1 MLVGMNPRDY
11 DNAPDDHAAH
21 LRKQADMAAYP
32 FGAGEAGRMR
42 TAGRLST
49 FSDEEFRRRYV
60 APLMAVEITPRQGRE
75 LTEMVSTR
83 VRVADPAPSDPKPL
97 FDENKAPP
105 VEGSWSNRLTQPSLG
120 AALRAADD
128 MRNAALRADAE
139 RLAEL
144 REERRRWESK
154 LMGALR
160 LAKLDAI
167 IAVYEELAARGLT
180 FGGGR

>member
-1 MLVGMNPRDY
+1 MRVGRPASVCLAHPHDLAAME
-11 DNAPDDHAAH
+11 AQVAHDD
-21 LRKQADMAAYP
+21 
-32 FGAGEAGRMR
+32 
-42 TAGRLST
+42 
-49 FSDEEFRRRYV
+49 
-60 APLMAVEITPRQGRE
+60 
-75 LTEMVSTR
+75 
-83 VRVADPAPSDPKPL
+83 
-97 FDENKAPP
+97 
-105 VEGSWSNRLTQPSLG
+105 
-120 AALRAADD
+120 
-128 MRNAALRADAE
+128 ALRADAE